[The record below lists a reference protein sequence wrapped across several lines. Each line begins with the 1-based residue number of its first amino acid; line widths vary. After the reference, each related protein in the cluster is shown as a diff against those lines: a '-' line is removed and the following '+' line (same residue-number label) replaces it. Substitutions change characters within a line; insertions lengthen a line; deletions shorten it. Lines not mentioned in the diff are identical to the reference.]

1 MNDRYYRSACAP
13 GPSQNRIPP
22 CDTEV
27 FEVQRHAFRIAL
39 QPASLLFLDER
50 DRVTL
55 VNVES
60 VWVERSNRVGKLR
73 GKTLT
78 PTAEALILRS
88 AD

>member
-1 MNDRYYRSACAP
+1 LRAGSV
-13 GPSQNRIPP
+13 SISHSP

-50 DRVTL
+50 DRVAL

-60 VWVERSNRVGKLR
+60 VWAERSNRVGKLR

-78 PTAEALILRS
+78 PTAEALIPRR